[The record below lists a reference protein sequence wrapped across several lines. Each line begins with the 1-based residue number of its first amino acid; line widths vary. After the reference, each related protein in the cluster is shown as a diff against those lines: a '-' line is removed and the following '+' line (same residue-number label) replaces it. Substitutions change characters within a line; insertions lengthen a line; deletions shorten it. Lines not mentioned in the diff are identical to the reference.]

1 MTMQESVQVGKESG
15 GDISE
20 PFLTR
25 TRSRRQY
32 SLAYKRQ
39 AVETYASLLVPG
51 EKGAYLRKEG
61 ITSQMIAGWR
71 KSIHSGKMD
80 QIETRRTS
88 KKSDDLARLEKKI
101 ANLEDLNKRYKKALR
116 IQGKALELLGGLA
129 TKSNDT

>member
-1 MTMQESVQVGKESG
+1 M
-15 GDISE
+15 
-20 PFLTR
+20 
-25 TRSRRQY
+25 
-32 SLAYKRQ
+32 AYKRQ
-39 AVETYASLLVPG
+39 SVETNASLLIPG
-51 EKGAYLRKEG
+51 EKGACLRKEG

-80 QIETRRTS
+80 QVETRRIT
-88 KKSDDLARLEKKI
+88 KKSDDLARLEKKS

>member
-1 MTMQESVQVGKESG
+1 MTMQESVQVGEESG
-15 GDISE
+15 GDISD
-20 PFLTR
+20 PSLTR

-51 EKGAYLRKEG
+51 ENCAYLRKEG